1 MQKYIFLDSLNGNS
15 EHIHCL
21 LSLNPDQA
29 LSRVMQLIKGE
40 KSSWINRN
48 KLTGYRFEW
57 AVEYFAVSVSI
68 SHISKVREYIKT
80 QEEHHKKMTWEQ
92 EYEIFLKDYGFIKI
106 QG

>member
-1 MQKYIFLDSLNGNS
+1 
-15 EHIHCL
+15 
-21 LSLNPDQA
+21 
-29 LSRVMQLIKGE
+29 MQLINGE
-40 KSSWINRN
+40 TSFWINRN

-68 SHISKVREYIKT
+68 SHIPKVRAYIKT